1 MNAGATRFSESDT
14 PERVLTL
21 LGCAV
26 LGVERDAA
34 PRSDLI
40 RYTAICF
47 EDGRR
52 FPVPLG
58 NRLRSGADL
67 AEIRALLAGWPR
79 SAAKALR
86 IDFSHASPDA
96 ALEDIEAVLDAWAMA
111 PELAE
116 DAAARG
122 LER

>member
-21 LGCAV
+21 LRCAV
-26 LGVERDAA
+26 LGVERDTA
-34 PRSDLI
+34 PYSDLV

-52 FPVPLG
+52 FPVPRG

-86 IDFSHASPDA
+86 IDFAHASPAA
-96 ALEDIEAVLDAWAMA
+96 ALRDIEAILDAWALT

-116 DAAARG
+116 DAAARS